1 MLRELHR
8 ALRAFFG
15 TDDGERVAA
24 VAPAPPPRSWL
35 DEQLAK
41 LAVGMLREVE
51 QEAAAACRG
60 KPADPEAHYLAGK
73 AALALR
79 DYPHAVSALRRA
91 TELAPHRAGFHH
103 DLGLALRE
111 LGEKRAAL
119 AAFQRAIALQH
130 DHVPAIFHAGQ
141 LHAEMGEVEEAR
153 DCFTLALAF
162 DPLSSAARIELAR
175 LLAESQGVDA
185 AIELL
190 REAVRKEIADVAVLC
205 CLAELLKQK
214 GDTRDAVAAY
224 RAAIERFPD
233 DPAPLV
239 NLGMIRLGHFG
250 DAGEAEALFRRA
262 AELDPTLIEAQANL
276 GLALQE
282 QGRFDEAIEHHERVL
297 AAQPRV
303 AEYRWNRGLA
313 NLILGK
319 FGAGWEDYELRKLG
333 PDAGGVHEKFTLPD
347 WDGSPL
353 QGRSLL
359 VYGEQGLGDEIM
371 FASCLPDVIAQAGW
385 CVVECD
391 ARIDALY
398 RRSFP
403 KARIEARGRE
413 RGRDWR
419 ATYPALELQSAVGSL
434 PRYLRRH
441 AADFPM
447 HEGYLVADAE
457 AQARWRARL
466 LALGALPK
474 VGISWRGGTLG
485 TRSGLRSLALEQ
497 LAPLLDGGEVTF
509 VVLQRGLSADERAA
523 LAQRSN
529 VFIPEAIADVD
540 ELAALM
546 SALDLV
552 ISVPNTNVHLA
563 GALGSP
569 AWIMLTAAPE
579 WRYLW
584 RGDSMPWYPSARL
597 WRQPRPGDWQTVIK
611 RISDQLSQYRS
622 LSD

>member
-15 TDDGERVAA
+15 TGDGERVAA

-51 QEAAAACRG
+51 QEASAACRG

-73 AALALR
+73 AALARR
-79 DYPHAVSALRRA
+79 DYPHAASALRRA
-91 TELAPHRAGFHH
+91 IELAPHWAGSHH

-111 LGEKRAAL
+111 LGDKPAAL

-130 DHVPAIFHAGQ
+130 DHVPALFHAGQ
-141 LHAEMGEVEEAR
+141 LHAELGENEDAR
-153 DCFTLALAF
+153 DCFGLALAF
-162 DPLSSAARIELAR
+162 DPLSSAARIEHAR
-175 LLAESQGVDA
+175 LLAQSDGFEA

-190 REAVRKEIADVAVLC
+190 REAVRKEIADAAVFC
-205 CLAELLKQK
+205 RLAELLNEH
-214 GDTRDAVAAY
+214 GDAREAVATY
-224 RAAIERFPD
+224 RAGIERFPD

-282 QGRFDEAIEHHERVL
+282 QGRFDEAIEHYERVL

-319 FGAGWEDYELRKLG
+319 FGAGWEDYELRKLR

-441 AADFPM
+441 DADFPM
-447 HEGYLVADAE
+447 HEGYLIADAE

-474 VGISWRGGTLG
+474 VGISWRGGTLR

-540 ELAALM
+540 ELAALL
-546 SALDLV
+546 SALDLAV
-552 ISVPNTNVHLA
+552 SVPGTNVHLA
-563 GALGSP
+563 GALGRPLWVLVTCS
-569 AWIMLTAAPE
+569 PE

-584 RGDSMPWYPSARL
+584 QGERMPWYPSARL
-597 WRQPRPGDWQTVIK
+597 LRQPRPGDWQAVVSEA
-611 RISDQLSQYRS
+611 RERLERWAG
-622 LSD
+622 